1 MRITSTKNAGYNSL
15 PEIAAAPK
23 NYYQNLLYPQK
34 IYDLRYAYF
43 ISIIMKKSRV
53 DAAAAAVK
61 SKAVAPKPN
70 PRWGRE
76 EETEIFAKKVRL
88 FRQGKISDDDFRRFR
103 LQHGAYGSRLRMDYS
118 MVRIKVPGGEMT
130 PEQIEKI
137 ASLSEAFSIGSA
149 HVSTRQ
155 NIQLHWVQLEDVSEV
170 MRGLV
175 EVGLTTREACG
186 NTVRNVMCSHF
197 AGVCPSEAFDAT
209 PYAKAI
215 ARFLLRNPMCQN
227 LPRKFKINFACCDS
241 HGLVRIADI
250 GLVPAVKKV
259 PLSSSPSST
268 QKTTEENERSDTI
281 RGFKIYLGGGLGAAS
296 FIGHLLEDFTPEER
310 ILATCMATIRLFDR
324 HGNRENMAR
333 NRMRYL
339 VHEMGWEKFQR
350 MVLKER
356 SIVEMTTSYSTE
368 QLFDVKSHEDT
379 GLVLQQQQQQ
389 QQQSNASASRIMV
402 AATNTRPTKLPM
414 LNGNI
419 TKDSPAFDRWLHT
432 NAVPQKQERYF
443 TVFITLGA
451 GDITASQLRVLAS
464 AIRDYSAEGV
474 ARNTPQQNFA
484 LRYVRET
491 DLPNLYERLASAG
504 LSNPGALTIASAVGC
519 SGTTSCNLAIT
530 NSHRLAKEVQRK
542 FLELRLDT
550 DDSLRDAT
558 IKISGCPNSCGQHE
572 IATIGF
578 FGGATRM
585 NNTMTP
591 TYTMLF
597 GGSAGEAGEL
607 GRAIMR
613 VPAKRVIDTTLKIIE
628 LYKNERGQ
636 VEVATA
642 ASPSGGLGDGD
653 KDDDDDS
660 EEKNYHQYETLH
672 QWIIRLVKGQG
683 SGSIKN
689 IEDMKAALTEVTQ
702 LPSPEQNSDAYQD
715 YGSDSRFTAKT
726 ARGECAA

>member
-1 MRITSTKNAGYNSL
+1 
-15 PEIAAAPK
+15 
-23 NYYQNLLYPQK
+23 
-34 IYDLRYAYF
+34 
-43 ISIIMKKSRV
+43 MKKFRV
-53 DAAAAAVK
+53 AAVNSK
-61 SKAVAPKPN
+61 SSPKPN

-76 EETEIFAKKVRL
+76 EETEIFAKNVRL

-118 MVRIKVPGGEMT
+118 MVRIKVPGGEIT
-130 PEQIEKI
+130 PEQLDKI

-197 AGVCPSEAFDAT
+197 AGVCPREAFDAT

-227 LPRKFKINFACCDS
+227 LPRKFKINFSCCDD
-241 HGLVRIADI
+241 HGLVRVADI
-250 GLVPAVKKV
+250 GLVPTVKK
-259 PLSSSPSST
+259 LSSSSSST
-268 QKTTEENERSDTI
+268 MTTTENSGETI

-296 FIGHLLEDFTPEER
+296 FIGHLLEEFTPEHR
-310 ILATCMATIRLFDR
+310 LLATCMATIRLFDR

-339 VHEMGWEKFQR
+339 VHEMGWERFQK

-368 QLFDVKSHEDT
+368 QLFDVKSHEDIRQ
-379 GLVLQQQQQQ
+379 LPK
-389 QQQSNASASRIMV
+389 ASGTITTM
-402 AATNTRPTKLPM
+402 TKLPM
-414 LNGNI
+414 LNVNV
-419 TKDSPAFDRWLHT
+419 TKDSPGFDRWLHT
-432 NAVPQKQERYF
+432 NAVPQKQEGYF
-443 TVFITLGA
+443 TAFITLGA
-451 GDITASQLRVLAS
+451 GDITSSQLRVLAS

-491 DLPNLYERLASAG
+491 DVPNLYEKLASAG
-504 LSNPGALTIASAVGC
+504 LANPGALTIASAVGC

-542 FLELRLDT
+542 FLELGLDI

-607 GRAIMR
+607 GRAVMR

-628 LYKNERGQ
+628 LYKNER
-636 VEVATA
+636 ATA
-642 ASPSGGLGDGD
+642 TTAGGE
-653 KDDDDDS
+653 S
-660 EEKNYHQYETLH
+660 LH
-672 QWIIRLVKGQG
+672 QWIIRLIKGQG

-689 IEDMKAALTEVTQ
+689 LEDIKAALAQVIQ
-702 LPSPEQNSDAYQD
+702 LPSPQHDSDAYRD
-715 YGSDSRFTAKT
+715 YGSDSNFTAKT

>member
-1 MRITSTKNAGYNSL
+1 
-15 PEIAAAPK
+15 
-23 NYYQNLLYPQK
+23 
-34 IYDLRYAYF
+34 
-43 ISIIMKKSRV
+43 MKKSRV
-53 DAAAAAVK
+53 DAAAVK
-61 SKAVAPKPN
+61 SKAAPKPN

-118 MVRIKVPGGEMT
+118 MVRIKVPSGEIT
-130 PEQIEKI
+130 PEQLEKI

-186 NTVRNVMCSHF
+186 NSVRNVMCSHF
-197 AGVCPSEAFDAT
+197 AGVCPSEEFDAT

-227 LPRKFKINFACCDS
+227 LPRKFKINFSCCDN
-241 HGLVRIADI
+241 HGLVRVADI
-250 GLVPAVKKV
+250 GLVPTVK
-259 PLSSSPSST
+259 SSSSST
-268 QKTTEENERSDTI
+268 ENGEKI

-296 FIGHLLEDFTPEER
+296 FIGHLLEEFTPEDR
-310 ILATCMATIRLFDR
+310 LLATCMATIRLFDR

-339 VHEMGWEKFQR
+339 VHEMGWEKFQK

-356 SIVEMTTSYSTE
+356 SIVESTTSHATE

-379 GLVLQQQQQQ
+379 RLLPKAPGML
-389 QQQSNASASRIMV
+389 
-402 AATNTRPTKLPM
+402 TKLPM
-414 LNGNI
+414 LNVKV
-419 TKDSPAFDRWLHT
+419 TKDSPAFERWLHT
-432 NAVPQKQERYF
+432 NALPQKQEGYF
-443 TVFITLGA
+443 TAFITLGA
-451 GDITASQLRVLAS
+451 GDITASQLRILAS
-464 AIRDYSAEGV
+464 AIRDYSAEAV

-491 DLPNLYERLASAG
+491 DLTNLYEKLASAG
-504 LSNPGALTIASAVGC
+504 LANPGALTIASAVGC

-542 FLELRLDT
+542 FLELGLDI

-607 GRAIMR
+607 GKAVMR
-613 VPAKRVIDTTLKIIE
+613 VPAKRVIETALKIIE
-628 LYKNERGQ
+628 LYKNQRAETAD
-636 VEVATA
+636 AT
-642 ASPSGGLGDGD
+642 GGGGVDHD
-653 KDDDDDS
+653 
-660 EEKNYHQYETLH
+660 HHETLH
-672 QWIIRLVKGQG
+672 QWIIRLIKGQG

-689 IEDMKAALTEVTQ
+689 VEDMKAALAQVIQ
-702 LPSPEQNSDAYQD
+702 LPSPEQNPDDYRD
-715 YGSDSRFTAKT
+715 YGSDSHFTAKT

>member
-1 MRITSTKNAGYNSL
+1 
-15 PEIAAAPK
+15 
-23 NYYQNLLYPQK
+23 
-34 IYDLRYAYF
+34 
-43 ISIIMKKSRV
+43 MKKLKATAS
-53 DAAAAAVK
+53 AVK
-61 SKAVAPKPN
+61 TKPAPPKPN

-76 EETEIFAKKVRL
+76 EETEIFAKNVRL
-88 FRQGKISDDDFRRFR
+88 FRQDKISEDDFRRFR

-118 MVRIKVPGGEMT
+118 MVRIKVPGGEIT
-130 PEQIEKI
+130 PEQLEKI

-197 AGVCPSEAFDAT
+197 SGVCPSEAFDAT

-227 LPRKFKINFACCDS
+227 LPRKFKINFSCCDS
-241 HGLVRIADI
+241 HGLVRVADI
-250 GLVPAVKKV
+250 GLVPTVKK
-259 PLSSSPSST
+259 SSSEM
-268 QKTTEENERSDTI
+268 TTTTTNAKNTGETI

-296 FIGHLLEDFTPEER
+296 FIGHLLEDFTPEDR
-310 ILATCMATIRLFDR
+310 LLATCMATIRLFDR

-339 VHEMGWEKFQR
+339 VHEMGWERFQR

-356 SIVEMTTSYSTE
+356 SIVEMTTSYLTE

-379 GLVLQQQQQQ
+379 RQLPKSSG
-389 QQQSNASASRIMV
+389 RRM
-402 AATNTRPTKLPM
+402 TTMTKLPM
-414 LNGNI
+414 LNVNV
-419 TKDSPAFDRWLHT
+419 TKDSPGFERWLHT
-432 NAVPQKQERYF
+432 NAVPQKQEGYF
-443 TVFITLGA
+443 TAFVTLGA
-451 GDITASQLRVLAS
+451 GDITASQLRTLAS
-464 AIRDYSAEGV
+464 VIRDYSTEGV

-491 DLPNLYERLASAG
+491 DLPNLYEKLASVG
-504 LSNPGALTIASAVGC
+504 LANPGALTIASAVGC

-530 NSHRLAKEVQRK
+530 NSHRLAKEVQRR
-542 FLELRLDT
+542 FLELGLDV

-607 GRAIMR
+607 GRSVMR

-628 LYKNERGQ
+628 LYKNER
-636 VEVATA
+636 EAAA
-642 ASPSGGLGDGD
+642 ASTSGSGEEHHHHHDGR
-653 KDDDDDS
+653 
-660 EEKNYHQYETLH
+660 NETLH
-672 QWIIRLVKGQG
+672 EWIIRLIKGQG
-683 SGSIKN
+683 SGSIRN
-689 IEDMKAALTEVTQ
+689 IEDMKAALAQVVQ
-702 LPSPEQNSDAYQD
+702 LPSPQQEPDAYRD
-715 YGSDSRFTAKT
+715 YGSDSHFTAKT

>member
-1 MRITSTKNAGYNSL
+1 
-15 PEIAAAPK
+15 
-23 NYYQNLLYPQK
+23 
-34 IYDLRYAYF
+34 
-43 ISIIMKKSRV
+43 MKKLKVTAS
-53 DAAAAAVK
+53 AVK
-61 SKAVAPKPN
+61 TKSAAPKPN

-76 EETEIFAKKVRL
+76 EETEIFAKNVRL
-88 FRQGKISDDDFRRFR
+88 FRQGKISEDDFRRFR

-118 MVRIKVPGGEMT
+118 MVRIKVPGGEIT
-130 PEQIEKI
+130 PEQLEKI

-197 AGVCPSEAFDAT
+197 SGVCPSEAFDAT

-227 LPRKFKINFACCDS
+227 LPRKFKINFSCCDS
-241 HGLVRIADI
+241 HGLVRVADI
-250 GLVPAVKKV
+250 GLVPTVKK
-259 PLSSSPSST
+259 SSSE
-268 QKTTEENERSDTI
+268 KTTTKTENTGERI

-296 FIGHLLEDFTPEER
+296 FIGHLLEDFTPEDR
-310 ILATCMATIRLFDR
+310 LLATCMATIRLFDR

-339 VHEMGWEKFQR
+339 VHEMGWERFQR

-356 SIVEMTTSYSTE
+356 SIVEMTTSYLTK

-379 GLVLQQQQQQ
+379 RQLPKSSG
-389 QQQSNASASRIMV
+389 RM
-402 AATNTRPTKLPM
+402 TTMTKLPM
-414 LNGNI
+414 LNVNVA
-419 TKDSPAFDRWLHT
+419 KDSPGFERWLHT
-432 NAVPQKQERYF
+432 NAVPQKQEGYF
-443 TVFITLGA
+443 TAFVTLGA
-451 GDITASQLRVLAS
+451 GDITASQLRTLAS
-464 AIRDYSAEGV
+464 VIRDYSAEAV

-491 DLPNLYERLASAG
+491 DLPNLYEKLASVG
-504 LSNPGALTIASAVGC
+504 LANPGALTIASAVGC

-530 NSHRLAKEVQRK
+530 NSHRLAKEVQRR
-542 FLELRLDT
+542 FLELGLDV

-607 GRAIMR
+607 GRSVMR

-628 LYKNERGQ
+628 LYKNERG
-636 VEVATA
+636 AAA
-642 ASPSGGLGDGD
+642 ASTAGSG
-653 KDDDDDS
+653 
-660 EEKNYHQYETLH
+660 EEHHHDCRDETLH
-672 QWIIRLVKGQG
+672 QWIIRLIKGQG

-689 IEDMKAALTEVTQ
+689 IEDMKAALAQVVQ
-702 LPSPEQNSDAYQD
+702 LPSPQQEPDAYRD
-715 YGSDSRFTAKT
+715 YGSDSHFTAKT